1 MDYSLA
7 LAKDLIRYITADK
20 KHKQICVLIAQ
31 ERFINSGL
39 NFVGVTEIRPLPK
52 ETMDLIRQYVYASRD
67 YETDNYVYGHF
78 HMKDRVENWNGGL
91 IWNENLSMVD
101 RWKENSLGL
110 PLNTELIPP
119 IIEPPA
125 DYQEQRLHEAYTLD
139 RERTIILAPYAN
151 SNANLVESVW
161 EKLVS
166 ELAKKNKDYV
176 FYTNV
181 AAPHEKVIPGTAP
194 IITDFSELM
203 YTADKVKCFIGLRSG
218 IFDLLAFT
226 NARLYIIN
234 TFTMWY
240 YDLRLNYNHN
250 NSKEFY
256 IASAPEQLLL
266 QAFMK
271 QNNLSSIDNVIFY
284 GRLLGKDIAL
294 NTDSL
299 LERIINEVD

>member
-20 KHKQICVLIAQ
+20 DTLYVFCPFSIGDFLDVGGLCHALLKKKRKKSCVLILSD
-31 ERFINSGL
+31 RFENSGSI
-39 NFVGVTEIRPLPK
+39 NFVGVKEIRYMPQALADFISRYIR
-52 ETMDLIRQYVYASRD
+52 ETHE
-67 YETDNYVYGHF
+67 YETDNFIHAHFPIGQYGF
-78 HMKDRVENWNGGL
+78 

-250 NSKEFY
+250 NENIFV
-256 IASAPEQLLL
+256 SAIR
-266 QAFMK
+266 K
-271 QNNLSSIDNVIFY
+271 
-284 GRLLGKDIAL
+284 
-294 NTDSL
+294 
-299 LERIINEVD
+299 